1 MTDLAMRSLCDT
13 DTAPQRSVGSEKSP
27 SLTHTHSTY
36 VKTSDLCNL
45 RVVKKKKKV
54 KIPGSLNA
62 GDEARINAILAKYV
76 TIELV
81 SPVISFHIALP

>member
-1 MTDLAMRSLCDT
+1 MTDLAMRSLSDT

-45 RVVKKKKKV
+45 RVVKKKKK
-54 KIPGSLNA
+54 S
-62 GDEARINAILAKYV
+62 
-76 TIELV
+76 
-81 SPVISFHIALP
+81 

>member
-1 MTDLAMRSLCDT
+1 MTQTLLPREVWVLKRV
-13 DTAPQRSVGSEKSP
+13 P
-27 SLTHTHSTY
+27 LTHTHSTY

-81 SPVISFHIALP
+81 SPVISFHIALT

>member
-1 MTDLAMRSLCDT
+1 MWVL
-13 DTAPQRSVGSEKSP
+13 EKSP

-45 RVVKKKKKV
+45 RVEKKKV

-62 GDEARINAILAKYV
+62 GHEARINAILAKYV
-76 TIELV
+76 TIQLV
-81 SPVISFHIALP
+81 SPVSLSTQL